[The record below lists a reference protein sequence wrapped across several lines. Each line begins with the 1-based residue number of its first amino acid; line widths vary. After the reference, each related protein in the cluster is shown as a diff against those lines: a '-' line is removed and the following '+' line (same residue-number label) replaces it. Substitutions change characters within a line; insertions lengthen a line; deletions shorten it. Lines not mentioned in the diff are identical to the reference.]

1 MNHDGNQFN
10 EGVKPD
16 LHDVDRA
23 QQELKITG
31 QEAND
36 LKGLPWDDR
45 SRNWM
50 NQKAFI
56 KDVHKNAGLD
66 TSGKDW

>member
-23 QQELKITG
+23 QQDLKITG

-36 LKGLPWDDR
+36 LKGIPWDGS
-45 SRNWM
+45 SRYWG
-50 NQKAFI
+50 NQKKFI
-56 KDVHKNAGLD
+56 TDVHKNAGLD